1 MQVIWTEKATN
12 DYLSNIEYLLRKWS
26 QESASNFIDEVD
38 SILELLIVNP
48 DAFPKTDYL
57 EIRKVVIRK
66 QISLFYKIVDDN
78 IYILRLWN
86 TYQNPESISF

>member
-78 IYILRLWN
+78 IYLLRLWN

>member
-1 MQVIWTEKATN
+1 M
-12 DYLSNIEYLLRKWS
+12 EYLLRKWS

-78 IYILRLWN
+78 IYLLRLWN